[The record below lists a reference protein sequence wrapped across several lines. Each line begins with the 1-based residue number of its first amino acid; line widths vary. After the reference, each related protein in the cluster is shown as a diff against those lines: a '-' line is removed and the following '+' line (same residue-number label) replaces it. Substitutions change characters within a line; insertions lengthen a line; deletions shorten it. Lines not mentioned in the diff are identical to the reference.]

1 MEERK
6 ERKGDLR
13 AMTVKATEIGF
24 ATYDH
29 VLFVDLTLNIRKNEV
44 TAVTGKSGSGK
55 TVLLKILSGQ
65 EHQQDGTVTIP
76 PGVRISFVPQEL
88 GDIEVDK
95 ETSIRQLFKD
105 ARGLTE
111 LEVQLT
117 KYEQLMSTNPDEKTL
132 SEYGDILEKYQ
143 EMDGYNPEPEMEK
156 ILSGLGID
164 KESTGHITLDT
175 KLSEVSSGQLRKVMI
190 AKALYSKP
198 DLLLLDDPTSHLD
211 VSSVKWLSGY
221 LKGASSAVVVSSN
234 NQEFIDSCANQ
245 TVGLTDIG
253 RTFVFDGGYSDFV
266 IKRDAIIEAEKT
278 EADSVA
284 TKLDQLNETDKMFRS
299 RQVYRRSANM
309 AQVGRALE
317 TRISRLQQKYND
329 LPGSKDVY
337 REEKVRD
344 LSFTQERRSGQN
356 VVSINRIV
364 KKYGD
369 FIALDFKDK
378 QPLNIQHGERWLF
391 WGQNGSGKSTLSRMI
406 VHQATG
412 GEFLPTE
419 GAINIGSNIDVGYFS
434 PDTTDVSKSGS
445 LINEVTTKMNINNK
459 GRATSVLRF
468 FGFSNT
474 AIYNQDVKTL
484 SSGEKKRV
492 TLAKIMLRNP
502 NLLVLDEPAGD
513 YMPDEIKQ
521 RLASALEKFDG
532 TLIIVSHDL
541 GFIEQIKFN
550 RRLLFPE
557 GRVQISS

>member
-6 ERKGDLR
+6 EKRSNFGTMI
-13 AMTVKATEIGF
+13 AKATEIGF

-29 VLFVDLTLNIRKNEV
+29 VLFVDLTLNIRKSEV

-65 EHQQDGTVTIP
+65 EHQQDGTVTMPSTIK
-76 PGVRISFVPQEL
+76 ISFVPQEL
-88 GDIEVDK
+88 DDIEVDR
-95 ETSIRQLFKD
+95 ETNIRQLFKD

-111 LEVQLT
+111 LEVQLGR
-117 KYEQLMSTNPDEKTL
+117 YEQLMSTNPGEKTL
-132 SEYGDILEKYQ
+132 TEYGDILEKYQ

-175 KLSEVSSGQLRKVMI
+175 KLSEVSSGQLRKIMI

-211 VSSVKWLSGY
+211 ISSVRWLSEY
-221 LKGASSAVVVSSN
+221 LKTASSAVVVSSN

-253 RTFVFDGGYSDFV
+253 RTFVFDGGYSDFI
-266 IKRDAIIEAEKT
+266 IKRNAIIEAEKT

-284 TKLDQLNETDKMFRS
+284 TKLDQLKETDKMFRS
-299 RQVYRRSANM
+299 RQVYKRSANM

-317 TRISRLQQKYND
+317 TRINRLQQRYND

-356 VVSINRIV
+356 VININRVV

-369 FIALDFKDK
+369 FTAIDFSDK

-391 WGQNGSGKSTLSRMI
+391 WGPNGSGKSTLSRMI

-419 GAINIGSNIDVGYFS
+419 GVIKIGSNIDIGYFS
-434 PDTTDVSKSGS
+434 PDTTDVSKSGP
-445 LINEVTTKMNINNK
+445 LIDEVTTKMNIDNK

-502 NLLVLDEPAGD
+502 NLLVLDEPTGD

-521 RLASALEKFDG
+521 RLAGALEKFDG

-541 GFIEQIKFN
+541 GFIEQIGFD

-557 GRVQISS
+557 GRVQVS